1 MLHYTFLLCTMLDIE
16 VKFRLSSGQVQVKFN
31 STQLNS
37 KLELELELDFELE
50 LELDLELDFELEYEL
65 ECELDL
71 ELVFTVLANQLKY
84 IVGWLRFHYNFSGFN
99 LDGLLP
105 CLQLCHKPFGFFVF
119 ITNLSLIFLVNTRCH
134 YLLEPVVLIPLYRNE
149 LIKNLSSRGTLRGTH
164 GSIKPQKKKKKK
176 KNV

>member
-37 KLELELELDFELE
+37 KLELELELELELDFELE
-50 LELDLELDFELEYEL
+50 LELDLELDFEL

-105 CLQLCHKPFGFFVF
+105 
-119 ITNLSLIFLVNTRCH
+119 
-134 YLLEPVVLIPLYRNE
+134 LLAAVP
-149 LIKNLSSRGTLRGTH
+149 
-164 GSIKPQKKKKKK
+164 
-176 KNV
+176 